1 MAMKPD
7 IIKKPYE
14 IQAIKGY
21 VGVICECGNVLHV
34 KNVPE
39 RAREWIKIECPCGF
53 EIQTIYTRE

>member
-1 MAMKPD
+1 MKPD

-21 VGVICECGNVLHV
+21 VGVFCRCGNVLQV

-39 RAREWIKIECPCGF
+39 KAGEFIYIDCPCGF
-53 EIQTIYTRE
+53 EIGTIYTKD